1 MATRDLERLS
11 KHVKAHRMEL
21 FTSRKAAADSAGISK
36 DTWQRVEEGQEVRE
50 STYAKVDRTLG
61 WSVGSCV
68 AIAEGGAP
76 ILVGDPLQ
84 GVPSAPRLSEEE
96 VRKAALDAA
105 MATMPGAAIGDV
117 QAFIDRFVKDLRGAG
132 EVADDV

>member
-1 MATRDLERLS
+1 
-11 KHVKAHRMEL
+11 MEL